1 MDTNTLFNARNIS
14 SLKDMIMQ
22 SEQLFRDKTAF
33 QIKNSDGNK
42 SNISYKDLKNDIDS
56 LGTVFIEMGLKNK
69 FIAVIGEN
77 RYEWCLTYLATVCGT
92 GVIVPLDKE
101 LPAGE
106 IENLS
111 KRSNIEAII
120 YSGKLESQINKIR
133 PNLSFVKYF
142 INMNLDND
150 DDGTLSFNKL
160 LEKGRK
166 LLEDGNTTYL
176 SAEINPEEM
185 SMLLF
190 TSGTTDLAKG
200 VMLSHKNICSNLMSV
215 CKVLYIDSNDSVLSI
230 LPMHHT
236 YECTCGFLL
245 MLYNGC
251 KISFCEGLKH
261 IGNNLKEESPSV
273 VILVPLILENMYK
286 KIWDKVSKNVLTK
299 IKLKFA
305 LSISNILLTYF
316 NVDIRKRLFKKIHEG
331 IGGNVRL
338 IISGAAAID
347 PLVSGGLEAM
357 GFKILQ
363 GYGLTE
369 CSPIVTVNQEE
380 NYRHDSIGLPLPGV
394 EVKIDDADENGIGE
408 ILVKGDN
415 VMLGYYKNQIA
426 TENVLKDGWLYTG
439 DLARTDDS
447 GFVYVTGR
455 KKNLIVAKSGKN
467 IFPEEVESYLNR
479 SPYILESLVYGKL
492 DENSGNILVN
502 AKIVPDK
509 EMFIR
514 KLGKENIS
522 HEEFLGAIN
531 REVKIVNKNMPSY
544 KSIKSFSIQD
554 EEFAKTT
561 TKKIKRHLQI
571 TG

>member
-1 MDTNTLFNARNIS
+1 MDTNALFSARNIS
-14 SLKDMIMQ
+14 SLKDMITQ
-22 SEQLFRDKTAF
+22 SEQLFGNKTAF
-33 QIKNSDGNK
+33 QKKNSDQSK

-101 LPAGE
+101 LPPDE

-120 YSGKLESQINKIR
+120 YSGKLDSQINKIR

-142 INMNLDND
+142 INMDLEND
-150 DDGTLSFNKL
+150 EDETLSFNKL

-185 SMLLF
+185 NMLLF

-286 KIWDKVSKNVLTK
+286 KIWDKVSKNILTK
-299 IKLKFA
+299 TKLKFA
-305 LSISNILLTYF
+305 LSLSNILLRYF
-316 NVDIRKRLFKKIHEG
+316 NLDIRKRLFKKIHDG
-331 IGGNVRL
+331 IGGKVRL

-426 TENVLKDGWLYTG
+426 TKNVLKNGWLYTG
-439 DLARTDDS
+439 DLARSDDS

-467 IFPEEVESYLNR
+467 IFPEEVEAYLNR
-479 SPYILESLVYGKL
+479 SPYILESLVFGKL
-492 DENSGNILVN
+492 DKDSGDTLVN

-509 EMFIR
+509 EVFMR
-514 KLGKENIS
+514 KLGKDNVS
-522 HEEFLGAIN
+522 YEEIFGIIN
-531 REVKIVNKNMPSY
+531 KEVKNVNKNMSSY
-544 KSIKSFSIQD
+544 KSIKSFSIQE

-561 TKKIKRHLQI
+561 TRKIKRHLQM